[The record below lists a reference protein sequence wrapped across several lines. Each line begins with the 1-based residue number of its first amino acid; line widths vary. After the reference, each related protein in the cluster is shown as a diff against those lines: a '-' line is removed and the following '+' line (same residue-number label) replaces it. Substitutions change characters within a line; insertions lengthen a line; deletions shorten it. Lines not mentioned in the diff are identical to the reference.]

1 MVCEYRII
9 KSVGAISLRNS
20 EQFVKKNCYKIFFF
34 VGATNFYA
42 SFCTF
47 DGSKFLFV
55 TVATSM
61 VVKLVNINGVVSN

>member
-1 MVCEYRII
+1 
-9 KSVGAISLRNS
+9 
-20 EQFVKKNCYKIFFF
+20 